1 MVTTNC
7 LIKKIESKIVF
18 GLSKLAGAPVMKV
31 EENDKIIYCELKTD
45 SDIINIKSGKKEKQ
59 INISDLLSKGRL
71 AGGIATIKG
80 KLKEP
85 VKVN

>member
-1 MVTTNC
+1 M
-7 LIKKIESKIVF
+7 
-18 GLSKLAGAPVMKV
+18 AGAPVMKV

-85 VKVN
+85 IEIK

>member
-1 MVTTNC
+1 
-7 LIKKIESKIVF
+7 
-18 GLSKLAGAPVMKV
+18 MKV
-31 EENDKIIYCELKTD
+31 EENDKIIYCKLKTD

-71 AGGIATIKG
+71 ARGIVAIKG

-85 VKVN
+85 LEIK

>member
-1 MVTTNC
+1 MTKNG

-59 INISDLLSKGRL
+59 INISNLLSKGRL
-71 AGGIATIKG
+71 AGGITTIKG

-85 VKVN
+85 IEIK